1 MFFIIQN
8 IIENFDNLNYVRSN
22 VLFKFLGSNIFVDQK
37 KRVRIERNSLFLS
50 ILEWSKPSGAIDGS
64 RTRDPRS
71 HNPML

>member
-50 ILEWSKPSGAIDGS
+50 ILE
-64 RTRDPRS
+64 
-71 HNPML
+71 